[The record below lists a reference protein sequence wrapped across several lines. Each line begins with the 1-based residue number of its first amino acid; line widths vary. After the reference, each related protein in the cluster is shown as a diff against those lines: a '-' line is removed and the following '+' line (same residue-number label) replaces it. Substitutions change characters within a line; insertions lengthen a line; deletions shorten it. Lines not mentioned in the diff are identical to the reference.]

1 MREDIKKLI
10 EEAEREI
17 DSKIIERDRNYYK
30 NRNNEENK
38 KVVDEELPLKVE
50 SLDGYKLAKD
60 EGGLE
65 LDQMKESN
73 QDEPEMN

>member
-50 SLDGYKLAKD
+50 DLDGHKIAKD
-60 EGGLE
+60 EGSLE
-65 LDQMKESN
+65 LDQKRELN

>member
-30 NRNNEENK
+30 NRNNEESK
-38 KVVDEELPLKVE
+38 KVVDEELLLKVE
-50 SLDGYKLAKD
+50 ALDGHKIAKD
-60 EGGLE
+60 EGSLE
-65 LDQMKESN
+65 LDQKRESN

>member
-1 MREDIKKLI
+1 MKEDIKKLI

-30 NRNNEENK
+30 NRNNEESK
-38 KVVDEELPLKVE
+38 KVVDEELLLKVE
-50 SLDGYKLAKD
+50 ALDGHKIAKA
-60 EGGLE
+60 EGSLE
-65 LDQMKESN
+65 LDQKRESN

>member
-30 NRNNEENK
+30 NHNNGESE

-50 SLDGYKLAKD
+50 SLDGHKLAKA
-60 EGGLE
+60 EGSLE
-65 LDQMKESN
+65 LGQMKESSY
-73 QDEPEMN
+73 DEPEMN

>member
-30 NRNNEENK
+30 NRNNEESK
-38 KVVDEELPLKVE
+38 KVVDEESLLKVE
-50 SLDGYKLAKD
+50 DLDGHKIAKD
-60 EGGLE
+60 EGSLE
-65 LDQMKESN
+65 LDQKRESN